1 MAREQRMPSK
11 RTFAL
16 GGSLKDFALLK
27 GQDLT
32 LRSKGFYAWQT
43 ARRENGFWPYA
54 RSLEGA
60 PKAHCVITDP
70 KRGVV
75 PAVNFGS
82 QDYLGLASSPVIKD
96 AAIEAL
102 RNYGVHSA
110 GSAALLGN
118 SDISLALEGELSAFL
133 NGRDIVLYPTGWAA
147 GFGAIEG
154 LIGPADHVVLDVLS
168 HACLQAGARAA
179 TRKLQFYRHCDLVSL
194 ERKLSRI
201 RSVDEKNAVLV
212 VTESLFSM
220 HAETPDLRGMLAL
233 CRQYGAAL
241 LVDCAHD
248 MGCMG
253 EDGRGQLSIQG
264 VLDSVDIIVGSFS
277 KTFAS
282 NGGFVALRSRSACEY
297 LKYFSASHTFS
308 NALSPVQAATI
319 LAALKIIQS
328 ETGAN
333 LRQILMRNIIELRQS
348 MQRAGLD
355 VLGIPSPIVPVEI
368 GDEAMG
374 RLVSRALAREHIV
387 ANLVEYPAVPIGQSR
402 FRIQLM
408 PEHSSDDIAQIVSAI
423 QRAIRNCE
431 NEINIDGVNTDDPEV
446 AA

>member
-1 MAREQRMPSK
+1 
-11 RTFAL
+11 
-16 GGSLKDFALLK
+16 LKDFAVLK
-27 GQDLT
+27 GRDIA
-32 LRSKGFYAWQT
+32 LRTTDFYTWQT
-43 ARRENGFWPYA
+43 ARRENGIWPYT

-60 PKAHCVITDP
+60 PKAHCAIADT
-70 KRGVV
+70 KLGVL
-75 PAVNFGS
+75 PALNFGS
-82 QDYLGLASSPVIKD
+82 QDYLGLSSSPKVQE
-96 AAIEAL
+96 AAIEGL
-102 RNYGVHSA
+102 RIYGVHSA

-118 SDISLALEGELSAFL
+118 SNISFALERELSNFL
-133 NGRDIVLYPTGWAA
+133 NGRDVVLYPTGWAA

-154 LIGPADHVVLDVLS
+154 LIGPADHVVLDVLA

-201 RSVDEKNAVLV
+201 RSDDAKNAVLV

-220 HAETPDLRGMLAL
+220 HADTPNLSGMLNL
-233 CRQYGAAL
+233 CRQYGATL

-253 EDGRGQLSIQG
+253 EDGRGQLSIQE
-264 VLDSVDIIVGSFS
+264 VLDSVDIVVGSFS

-282 NGGFVALRSRSACEY
+282 NGGFVAVNSRSACEY

-308 NALSPVQAATI
+308 NALSPVQAATV
-319 LAALKIIQS
+319 LAALKIVRS
-328 ETGAN
+328 EEGAN
-333 LRQILMRNIIELRQS
+333 LRQMLMRNIIELRQQ
-348 MQRAGLD
+348 MQSTGLE
-355 VLGIPSPIVPVEI
+355 VLGMPSPIVPIQI

-374 RLVSRALAREHIV
+374 RMVSRALVRERIV
-387 ANLVEYPAVPIGQSR
+387 ANLVEYPAVPLGQSR

-408 PEHSSDDIAQIVSAI
+408 PEHTSDDISQITSAI
-423 QRAIRNCE
+423 QRAIRSCE
-431 NEINIDGVNTDDPEV
+431 SEISLDGLDADGPEF